1 LLQAKFIRGFLAE
14 FATQISP
21 RLATLRSQFVHN
33 DFNARNVIVDPT
45 DESRVVG
52 VIDFGDSVHTAL
64 VADVAVGVIGQLAA
78 PETADE
84 SIREFVRSYCEVE
97 PLSSEELAVLP
108 RLIAGRIVH
117 NVVMTSWHRARN
129 PGGTHFDGFD
139 AAYFEWRIA
148 LARRLAAEIS

>member
-1 LLQAKFIRGFLAE
+1 M
-14 FATQISP
+14 
-21 RLATLRSQFVHN
+21 LRSQFVHN
-33 DFNARNVIVDPT
+33 DFNARNLIVDPA
-45 DESRVVG
+45 DESRIVG

-84 SIREFVRSYCEVE
+84 SMREFVDAYCDVV
-97 PLSSEELAVLP
+97 PLSPEELAMLP
-108 RLIAGRIVH
+108 LLIAGRIVQ

-139 AAYFEWRIA
+139 TAYFEWRVA
-148 LARRLAAEIS
+148 LARRLVAENS